1 MDGAGNTFQ
10 TGYTRSNLHSNTSV
24 GNDDIFLIRCDT
36 TGNRVWTK
44 QFGSTG
50 ADTGYDCT
58 LDSYGNIYV
67 TGNVQRSI
75 GGNTHFGSSDI
86 FLVKLDSNGS
96 IIWSKQYGGENGDRG
111 HRIELDSDGNIF
123 IFGAGF
129 GQNTMF
135 IMKLNSDGIVM

>member
-44 QFGSTG
+44 QFGSTA
-50 ADTGYDCT
+50 ADTGYDCA

-67 TGNVQRSI
+67 TGNVQGSI

-86 FLVKLDSNGS
+86 FLVKLDEMSASLGRKSLYLGRRRTSSKVNALCFNFS
-96 IIWSKQYGGENGDRG
+96 I
-111 HRIELDSDGNIF
+111 SDYIQTVKKKKVIN
-123 IFGAGF
+123 
-129 GQNTMF
+129 
-135 IMKLNSDGIVM
+135 D